1 MNSIE
6 QLNEIQQKL
15 SNIERDLVNMK
26 IEVWRSGESPLYCK
40 KYDDSIQ
47 SIRELVGDALDRFE
61 YVKWR
66 ISQLEEEKEV
76 KA

>member
-1 MNSIE
+1 MKTIE
-6 QLNEIQQKL
+6 QLNEIQQRL
-15 SNIERDLVNMK
+15 SNIEKDLVNMK
-26 IEVWRSGESPLYCK
+26 IEVWRSGKRPLYCK

-66 ISQLEEEKEV
+66 IDQLESQEQ
-76 KA
+76 